1 MRLFLIGALI
11 AATGLIAVPR
21 AQGGVDGNWALTFE
35 TPMGSMEGSATF
47 KSDGETLTG
56 TVESQAG
63 STPVK
68 GSIKGKAISFVLNVT
83 TPQGDVAIQMAAEI
97 DGDSLKGTWDFAGQG
112 TGSWTGKRVK

>member
-11 AATGLIAVPR
+11 GATALVAAPR

-35 TPMGSMEGSATF
+35 TPMGTMDGSATF

-63 STPVK
+63 STAVK
-68 GSIKGKAISFVLNVT
+68 GTVKGKAINFVLNVT
-83 TPQGDVAIQMAAEI
+83 TPQGDLAIQMTAEVE
-97 DGDSLKGTWDFAGQG
+97 GDSLTGTWDFAGQG
-112 TGSWTGKRVK
+112 NGSWTGKRVK